1 MSQSRILLVL
11 LIIQHVNRR
20 RFSVGYIY
28 LLSRP
33 SPAFRTTALPLIL
46 LRPFLPYTFTN
57 RLMPPVPTS
66 DLTSYPDLLFY
77 KRIGTHP
84 EELCKLCTDI
94 THNFHELAVLT
105 AARWLPGVNPLLP
118 FHLAAVEAMR
128 LALDRDWEKV
138 LCDGVPG

>member
-57 RLMPPVPTS
+57 R
-66 DLTSYPDLLFY
+66 
-77 KRIGTHP
+77 R
-84 EELCKLCTDI
+84 E
-94 THNFHELAVLT
+94 
-105 AARWLPGVNPLLP
+105 P
-118 FHLAAVEAMR
+118 FATIPSRSGGGDASSA
-128 LALDRDWEKV
+128 
-138 LCDGVPG
+138 GP